1 MRDHVEVSQ
10 LRWLGAALA
19 ALLAIVA
26 LPSPAGAQQDDVE
39 QAKKYYKRGM
49 QAFYED
55 DYPMAITNFKRAHS
69 ISPSGTLL
77 FNISAAYS
85 KLAKPEDALEFA
97 RKAAEFDDLPKDTR
111 VKNSARM
118 TGYRVAIRVREA
130 TGAPRAT
137 GGGSG
142 SGSGGNS
149 GGSDMTT
156 LRWVGVSVGVAGV
169 GLLAGAGAVG
179 ANVSSNIDAKTAAE
193 QRGDLA
199 EADELYQTIQSQ
211 QTIGQILLYSGIAAI
226 AGGTTLF
233 ILDSTSTSSEGQ
245 ALDVTG
251 GPTADGFR
259 VGVDVPF

>member
-1 MRDHVEVSQ
+1 MRDHVKAAQ
-10 LRWLGAALA
+10 LRWLGAALV
-19 ALLAIVA
+19 ALLAVVA
-26 LPSPAGAQQDDVE
+26 LPSSAGAQQNDVE
-39 QAKKYYKRGM
+39 EAKKYYKRGM

-85 KLAKPEDALEFA
+85 KLAKPKDALEFSH
-97 RKAAEFDDLPKDTR
+97 KAAEFDDLPKDTR
-111 VKNSARM
+111 VKNQARM
-118 TGYRVAIRVREA
+118 HGYRVAIRVRDA
-130 TGAPRAT
+130 TGAQYAT
-137 GGGSG
+137 DDSG
-142 SGSGGNS
+142 SGSGGGS
-149 GGSDMTT
+149 GGSDMTA
-156 LRWVGVSVGVAGV
+156 LRWVGVSIGVAGV

-199 EADELYQTIQSQ
+199 EADDLYQTIQSQ
-211 QTIGQILLYSGIAAI
+211 QTIGQILLYSGIAAV
-226 AGGTTLF
+226 AGGTTVF
-233 ILDSTSTSSEGQ
+233 ILDSTSKSSESR

-259 VGVDVPF
+259 VGVDLDF